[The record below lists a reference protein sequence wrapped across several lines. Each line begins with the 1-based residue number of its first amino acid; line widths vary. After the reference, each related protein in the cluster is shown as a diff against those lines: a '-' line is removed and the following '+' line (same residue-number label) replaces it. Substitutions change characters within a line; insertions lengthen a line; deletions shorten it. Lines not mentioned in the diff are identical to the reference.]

1 MIKKY
6 FKESFAELHNVS
18 WPTKKQATK
27 LTTIVFI
34 FMILSAAALG
44 VVDYLFSVGFRQLIN
59 L

>member
-6 FKESFAELHNVS
+6 FKDSFAELHNVS
-18 WPTKKQATK
+18 WPTKKQGIK

-44 VVDYLFSVGFRQLIN
+44 VVDYLFSLGFQQLIT